1 MEFECDPAK
10 SETNLQKHGIDFV
23 KAQELWVDP
32 NHLIAPARS
41 ITEERYALIGQLR
54 GKISVC
60 IFTPR
65 GENLKIISIRRARS
79 DEENG
84 YYNG

>member
-10 SETNLQKHGIDFV
+10 SEANHQKHGIDFV
-23 KAQELWVDP
+23 EAQGLWGDP

-41 ITEERYALIGQLR
+41 ITEERYALIGQLK
-54 GKISVC
+54 GKVWVC

-65 GENLKIISIRRARS
+65 DENLRIISARRARK
-79 DEENG
+79 DEEAG
-84 YYNG
+84 YYNS